1 MGTLSDILSVLRS
14 ERSRLFSKYGLKSMA
29 VFGSATRDDFRPDS
43 DVDIMVEFEPDA
55 DFDYFDLAFDLE
67 RIVQRK
73 VDLVMRTAVK
83 PHYMEFIQKD
93 LKYV

>member
-1 MGTLSDILSVLRS
+1 MGTLSDILNVLRR
-14 ERSRLFSKYGLKSMA
+14 ERARLFANYGLKSMA

-67 RIVQRK
+67 KIVQRK

>member
-1 MGTLSDILSVLRS
+1 MGPLADILTVLRR
-14 ERSRLFSKYGLKSMA
+14 ERARLFAKYGLKSMA

-67 RIVQRK
+67 GIVRRK

-83 PHYMEFIQKD
+83 PHYMAFIEKD

>member
-1 MGTLSDILSVLRS
+1 MGTLSDILNTLRR
-14 ERSRLFSKYGLKSMA
+14 ERARLFAKYGLKSMA
-29 VFGSATRDDFRPDS
+29 IFGSATRDDFRPDS

>member
-43 DVDIMVEFEPDA
+43 DVDIMVEFEADA